1 MEETPLW
8 VETMGPLLMAVGAVV
23 ELPCELGQSLTLD
36 HVAPISKSACS
47 CRCLTGLA
55 QVENCRLILEPGLN
69 QRVRETR
76 HRCGRLRD
84 LGVRI
89 MQPFARAPHLH
100 LPVVHPPSIPKF
112 AHPTPAH
119 AGLRGSSQLSSW
131 RPPGAHRGT
140 RRFRRAGGCL
150 RQGALREGDPRG
162 WEVPAVRPRLMN
174 TPRPAPAV
182 FPRPVP
188 RRPRNKRRLPA
199 RPQLAHGQHDNPDG
213 VRTCVRSGRP

>member
-131 RPPGAHRGT
+131 RPPPGRTVVREDSGVLAVASVKGLFVKVT
-140 RRFRRAGGCL
+140 PAGGKFQRC
-150 RQGALREGDPRG
+150 
-162 WEVPAVRPRLMN
+162 
-174 TPRPAPAV
+174 AP
-182 FPRPVP
+182 
-188 RRPRNKRRLPA
+188 
-199 RPQLAHGQHDNPDG
+199 D
-213 VRTCVRSGRP
+213 

>member
-1 MEETPLW
+1 LEETPLW

-89 MQPFARAPHLH
+89 MQPFARLPISTFLSFTHPLYPSLLTPPPPTRGYAAPH
-100 LPVVHPPSIPKF
+100 S
-112 AHPTPAH
+112 
-119 AGLRGSSQLSSW
+119 
-131 RPPGAHRGT
+131 
-140 RRFRRAGGCL
+140 
-150 RQGALREGDPRG
+150 
-162 WEVPAVRPRLMN
+162 
-174 TPRPAPAV
+174 
-182 FPRPVP
+182 
-188 RRPRNKRRLPA
+188 
-199 RPQLAHGQHDNPDG
+199 
-213 VRTCVRSGRP
+213 